1 MSRPSIKRGFVP
13 QWIFERGFSITQRE
27 VLLYVM
33 MRGDCFENKRK
44 MAATLRIGINKLRQ
58 TLDELVALQW
68 LTKTTK
74 STNKKRATCYTLA
87 PVEGIRADEKR
98 RQTHFARLQVK
109 PLTNAIESTYIA
121 IKEEAP
127 QQSAKKPP
135 SNILSM
141 NLSDNEMRRRR
152 GSGLDD
158 GHQNTSKSPEDAPQS
173 TFDASAAHDSAQPIK
188 NPPVD
193 SCPYER
199 LSEDWLEWC
208 FKNGHHRLATIEV
221 CLSKQVKKEKRKA
234 WA

>member
-27 VLLYVM
+27 VLFYVM

-74 STNKKRATCYTLA
+74 STGKKRATCYALA

-109 PLTNAIESTYIA
+109 PLTNAINSFNIA
-121 IKEEAP
+121 IEEEAP
-127 QQSAKKPP
+127 QQSAEKPP

-152 GSGLDD
+152 GPGLDD
-158 GHQNTSKSPEDAPQS
+158 GQQNAAKSLEDAPQG
-173 TFDASAAHDSAQPIK
+173 TFEPPAAHDSAQPIK
-188 NPPVD
+188 KPPVD
-193 SCPYER
+193 SCPFEW
-199 LSEDWLEWC
+199 LSKDWITWC
-208 FKNGHHRLATIEV
+208 FENGHDRLALLEI
-221 CLSKQVKKEKRKA
+221 CLSKQVKKEERKA